1 VLDSGTRTRE
11 SDPAYYAIPPEPVQP
26 REVRRSRTGMMTLML
41 ALILQDADSIR
52 DDIRAWLKAD
62 TLDAKEHVL
71 RHGAHAGRVLWEER
85 AGKSGAEF
93 DRLTD
98 LLFTLRFLDVR
109 DEKVLRARDRLA
121 GKLVRVEAGN
131 LGDLATGVCAH
142 LKFRAMYDT
151 TDAALA
157 IPGGTAG
164 EPLLYLELDRALA
177 DRHLDWTVRYGVLLV
192 TTPARLWPAV
202 PAAPDENAA
211 ERARRLVEDLDAAD
225 VATREA
231 ASRELVRC
239 GRDAL
244 PVLRDVSAPAEAKA
258 RAAEAIRRIEALHGE
273 WVWTTTGALDKPP
286 GLAAQL
292 EAQMG
297 SDMTFTRERLDA
309 SLGTIG
315 RAAGFTVECAPV
327 IADVKITLDAKY
339 LRARDAILLA
349 VCPLGLEIVVDGNRV
364 RVDRKRSK

>member
-1 VLDSGTRTRE
+1 
-11 SDPAYYAIPPEPVQP
+11 
-26 REVRRSRTGMMTLML
+26 MMTLMM
-41 ALILQDADSIR
+41 ALLLQDVTADSIR
-52 DDIRAWLKAD
+52 DDVRTWLKTD
-62 TLDAKEHVL
+62 TLDAKESVL
-71 RHGAHAGRVLWEER
+71 RHGALAGRVLWEER
-85 AGKSGAEF
+85 AGKGGAEF

-109 DEKVLRARDRLA
+109 DDKALRARDRLA

-131 LGDLATGVCAH
+131 LGDLATGVCTH
-142 LKFRAMYDT
+142 VRLRAMFDT

-164 EPLLYLELDRALA
+164 ERPLYLELDRALA
-177 DRHLDWTVRYGVLLV
+177 EQHVDWTVRYGVFLV

-211 ERARRLVEDLDAAD
+211 ARARRLAEDLDAAD
-225 VATREA
+225 VATRDA

-273 WVWTTTGALDKPP
+273 WVWTTTGVLDKPP
-286 GLAAQL
+286 ALATQL

-309 SLGTIG
+309 TLGTIG
-315 RAAGFTVECAPV
+315 RAAGLTVECAPV
-327 IADVKITLDAKY
+327 IADVRITLDAKY

-349 VCPLGLEIVVDGNRV
+349 ACPLGLEITVDGHRV
-364 RVDRKRSK
+364 RVDRRRAK